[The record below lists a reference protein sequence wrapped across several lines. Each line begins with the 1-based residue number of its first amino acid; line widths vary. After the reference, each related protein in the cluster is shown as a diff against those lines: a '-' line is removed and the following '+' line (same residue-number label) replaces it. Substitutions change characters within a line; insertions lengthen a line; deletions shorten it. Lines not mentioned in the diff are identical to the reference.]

1 MEKLKIGGMSLTL
14 SQNSTPSESSE
25 CEVCRDKEWVFWKD
39 EAGEMQMKPCICQLK
54 KRAKKFMMLSGISNS
69 YESKSFDNFV
79 SDDLETKTAKETAL
93 KYARDFRGK
102 NLLLTGLTGSGKTHL
117 AIAVI
122 KAIIDQGVM
131 AKYVGYR
138 DLANEIKYSGDQER
152 TKRLK
157 KYTESTILL
166 IDDLYKGKPSDAD
179 INVLYEVIND
189 RYTKRLG
196 TVITTELSIN
206 EINDIESSIAGRLV
220 EYAEGYIVQMGHR
233 NRRLE

>member
-1 MEKLKIGGMSLTL
+1 MEKLKIGEISRTH
-14 SQNSTPSESSE
+14 SPNSMPSE
-25 CEVCRDKEWVFWKD
+25 CEVCRDKEWVFWRD

-54 KRAKKFMMLSGISNS
+54 KQAKKFMMLSGISKS

-79 SDDLETKTAKETAL
+79 SDDLETKKAKETAL
-93 KYARDFRGK
+93 KYAQDFRGK
-102 NLLLTGLTGSGKTHL
+102 NLILTGLTGSGKTHL
-117 AIAVI
+117 AIGVI
-122 KAIIDQGVM
+122 KGIIDQGVM

-138 DLANEIKYSGDQER
+138 DLVNDLKFSGDEER

-157 KYTESTILL
+157 KYTGCAIIF
-166 IDDLYKGKPSDAD
+166 IDDLFKGKPSDAD

-206 EINDIESSIAGRLV
+206 QINDIEPSIAGRLV
-220 EYAEGYIVQMGHR
+220 EYAEGYIVQMSHR

>member
-1 MEKLKIGGMSLTL
+1 MEKLKIRRMSLTH
-14 SQNSTPSESSE
+14 SQNSTPSE
-25 CEVCRDKEWVFWKD
+25 CEVCRDREWVFWKD
-39 EAGEMQMKPCICQLK
+39 EAGEMQMRPCICQLK

-69 YESKSFDNFV
+69 YESKSFDNFA
-79 SDDLETKTAKETAL
+79 SDDLKTKTAKETAL
-93 KYARDFRGK
+93 KYVQDFRGK
-102 NLLLTGLTGSGKTHL
+102 NLILTGLTGSGKTHL

-122 KAIIDQGVM
+122 KGIIDQGVM
-131 AKYVGYR
+131 AKYVSYR
-138 DLANEIKYSGDQER
+138 DLVNEIKYSGDQER
-152 TKRLK
+152 AKRLK

-179 INVLYEVIND
+179 INALYEVINC

-220 EYAEGYIVQMGHR
+220 EYAEGYIVQMSHR

>member
-1 MEKLKIGGMSLTL
+1 MEKLKIGEISRTH
-14 SQNSTPSESSE
+14 SQNFTPSE
-25 CEVCRDKEWVFWKD
+25 CEVCRDKEWVFWRD

-54 KRAKKFMMLSGISNS
+54 KQAKKFMMLSGISKS
-69 YESKSFDNFV
+69 YENKSFDNFV

-93 KYARDFRGK
+93 KYAQDFRGK
-102 NLLLTGLTGSGKTHL
+102 NLILSGLTGSGKTHL

-122 KAIIDQGVM
+122 RAIIDQGVM
-131 AKYVGYR
+131 AKYVSYR
-138 DLANEIKYSGDQER
+138 DLVNDIKFSKDDER

-157 KYTESTILL
+157 KYTGCTTLF
-166 IDDLYKGKPSDAD
+166 IDDMYKGKPSDAD

-206 EINDIESSIAGRLV
+206 QINDIESSIAGRLV

>member
-1 MEKLKIGGMSLTL
+1 M
-14 SQNSTPSESSE
+14 
-25 CEVCRDKEWVFWKD
+25 R
-39 EAGEMQMKPCICQLK
+39 PCNCQLK
-54 KRAKKFMMLSGISNS
+54 KQAKKFLMLSGISKS

-93 KYARDFRGK
+93 KYAQDFRGK
-102 NLLLTGLTGSGKTHL
+102 NLILTGLTGSGKTHL

-122 KAIIDQGVM
+122 KGIIDQGVM

-138 DLANEIKYSGDQER
+138 DLVNDIKFSGDEER

-157 KYTESTILL
+157 KYTECTTLF
-166 IDDLYKGKPSDAD
+166 IDDMYKGKPSDAD

-206 EINDIESSIAGRLV
+206 QINDVEPSIAGRLV